1 MTMIKNSMISLEREG
16 EGFERFLD
24 DDGREFDDFFRT
36 QIACIKFKFKFKF
49 KCIKFKFKFREI
61 LR

>member
-1 MTMIKNSMISLEREG
+1 MVDNSMISFEREG

-36 QIACIKFKFKFKF
+36 
-49 KCIKFKFKFREI
+49 
-61 LR
+61 